1 MITIKHP
8 KPNTVKFGDIVVGET
23 FIAFYFPEDKGVYS
37 KVASL
42 QDFKVNAFNYATGLL
57 AKFSDDEDVILVNI
71 TVEYSLRT

>member
-8 KPNTVKFGDIVVGET
+8 KPNTVKFGDIVIGET
-23 FIAFYFPEDKGVYS
+23 FIAFPEDKGVYS
-37 KVASL
+37 KVARL